1 VVTKTTKK
9 SRPHLLQRKE
19 RQIALRREHI
29 LQAAAS
35 EFASRGFDGAQVGA
49 IASHAEVSLAS
60 VYALFPSKEQL
71 FQAVIET
78 TAQSM
83 RDAVRA
89 RVEDVADPSE
99 RLLALIDSLFACFEA
114 NGDLL
119 RIYAR
124 ATHGLPWRIRQSMGD
139 SAQEIFSEFTN
150 WVRDLVSDA
159 LRHGRF
165 GDVSSEALCLALI
178 GSVTTAAAAVAE
190 ETTSQSL
197 AEIAA
202 GVRSLFS
209 RLLDGGADR

>member
-1 VVTKTTKK
+1 MTVTK
-9 SRPHLLQRKE
+9 PHPRLLQRKE
-19 RQIALRREHI
+19 RQVALRREHI

-35 EFASRGFDGAQVGA
+35 EFASKGFNGAQVGA

-71 FQAVIET
+71 FQSVIEA

-83 RDAVRA
+83 RDAVRE
-89 RVEDVADPSE
+89 RVETIVDPSE
-99 RLLALIDSLFACFEA
+99 RLLELIDSLFACFET

-139 SAQEIFSEFTN
+139 SAQEIFSEFTD
-150 WVRDLVSDA
+150 WVRDLVGDA
-159 LRHGRF
+159 LQGGRF
-165 GDVSSEALCLALI
+165 GEVSSEALCLALI

-197 AEIAA
+197 PEIAA

-209 RLLDGGADR
+209 RLLDGRAAR